1 MADDL
6 TKKQKKR
13 QVKRIHKTLFEYHEE
28 EEATK
33 GKKTVSLRKPYQDT
47 FNKHF
52 PTEVGFSIE
61 ELENRISE
69 CIDDM
74 TDMLIEGNDAINH
87 HYAHGVVTNII
98 LQFVGQAIDIET
110 IPSKQ
115 KHADNDVLNQ
125 TDSDFMYS

>member
-1 MADDL
+1 LSDDL

-28 EEATK
+28 EESTK
-33 GKKTVSLRKPYQDT
+33 GKKTVSLKKSYQDI

-52 PTEVGFSIE
+52 PTEVGFSLE

-87 HYAHGVVTNII
+87 DYAHGVVTNII

-115 KHADNDVLNQ
+115 KDADNDALNQ